1 MEPTQQTE
9 TQNSRIG
16 LIALLAMLAL
26 SPVALAVWFWAWSL
40 TFAAW
45 HLMTAQF
52 TGF

>member
-1 MEPTQQTE
+1 MEPTPQAE

-16 LIALLAMLAL
+16 LYVLLAMLAAA
-26 SPVALAVWFWAWSL
+26 PVALAVWFWAWSL

-45 HLMTAQF
+45 HLMAAQF